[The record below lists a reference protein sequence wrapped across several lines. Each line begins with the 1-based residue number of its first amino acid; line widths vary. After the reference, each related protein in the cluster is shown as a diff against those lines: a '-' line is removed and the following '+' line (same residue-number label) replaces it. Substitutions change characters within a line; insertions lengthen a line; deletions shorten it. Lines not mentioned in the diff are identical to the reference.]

1 MTTNQKRIN
10 NHSNNNKD
18 NSHKSLLIARENADN
33 AKENAM
39 ATMSRTSK
47 ESQVVNKPDE
57 TLAKILGEAEQRIQK
72 QTISEHHDIP
82 LQAPLTDIFP
92 EIKRKTI
99 SPEVTR
105 SQQLE
110 QLLND
115 LTEEKT
121 QKKIEENNEEAR
133 IYNIEVQKALDE
145 VNKIKKAAE
154 NAVRQAQEEA
164 SRYREELETARNDT
178 RLAIALAQEK
188 VKTASEEIKAVQQQA
203 FMDTNRARADVLKA
217 REEAEIARRE
227 SRQTISRAEAES
239 RKAREE
245 TEAVKRQAA
254 ETIRRSQEESRKI
267 KEEAQTSLTRI
278 NQSLFQARRHVA
290 GMTREDACKI
300 RQAVQG
306 TRQPLNTSAEE
317 STAALPEKGVNA
329 RIAEVKEQQLLDKI
343 MEMHHPLHSISGFTR
358 MILDDNIC
366 DTAAQKEFLAM
377 ILQQSEN
384 LKLQLD
390 NMYCL
395 LKANPE

>member
-10 NHSNNNKD
+10 KNSNNNQD
-18 NSHKSLLIARENADN
+18 NSHKSMLTARENAGN

-39 ATMSRTSK
+39 ATMSQTSK
-47 ESQVVNKPDE
+47 ESQAVYKPDE
-57 TLAKILGEAEQRIQK
+57 TLAKILDEAEQRIQK
-72 QTISEHHDIP
+72 HTISEHHDIP

-105 SQQLE
+105 NQQLE

-115 LTEEKT
+115 LTEEKA

-133 IYNIEVQKALDE
+133 TYNIEVQKALDE

-164 SRYREELETARNDT
+164 
-178 RLAIALAQEK
+178 
-188 VKTASEEIKAVQQQA
+188 
-203 FMDTNRARADVLKA
+203 
-217 REEAEIARRE
+217 
-227 SRQTISRAEAES
+227 
-239 RKAREE
+239 
-245 TEAVKRQAA
+245 
-254 ETIRRSQEESRKI
+254 
-267 KEEAQTSLTRI
+267 QTSLTRI

-290 GMTREDACKI
+290 GMAREDACKI

-317 STAALPEKGVNA
+317 STEPLPEKGVNA

-395 LKANPE
+395 LKASPE